1 MMLQK
6 SVVLGVKGGFVGI
19 VWWDFEKGR
28 GRGSAVF
35 GSDAESKPDQPKAK
49 SRLQENVF
57 SWHPGRCEGILCTV
71 CLHSSS
77 RAVRSPLSLRFPGR
91 QRVRW

>member
-19 VWWDFEKGR
+19 VWWEFEKGR

-57 SWHPGRCEGILCTV
+57 SWHPGRCEGDRKSV
-71 CLHSSS
+71 
-77 RAVRSPLSLRFPGR
+77 V
-91 QRVRW
+91 